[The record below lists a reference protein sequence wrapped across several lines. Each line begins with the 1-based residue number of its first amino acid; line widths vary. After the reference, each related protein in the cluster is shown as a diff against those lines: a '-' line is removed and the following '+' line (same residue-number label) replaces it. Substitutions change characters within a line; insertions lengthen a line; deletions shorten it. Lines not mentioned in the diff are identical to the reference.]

1 MKKSLKRIGL
11 ITLVL
16 ALMVCFAACSQ
27 PAAEEVKE
35 DVEEAAATVEAATE
49 EAAETVEED
58 VVEPAEEAV
67 EEAGEEVAEAVTGG
81 EGGVV
86 YVIEA
91 TLSNPYFQAEADG
104 ATAKLEELGYT
115 VKLVSHNDDSAEQ
128 DTLFDT
134 AISEGAVGIICDN
147 AGADSS
153 IAAIQKAKDAGIPTV
168 LIGREINQTG
178 VAIAQIVSDNFQG
191 AQMAAEEFV
200 NMIGE
205 SGKYVELTGIE
216 SDTGAQV
223 RSEGFH
229 SILDEYPDLEMV
241 AQQSA
246 NWDTQ
251 EAYNKIET
259 ILQKDS
265 DINGIICGND
275 TMALGAAQAVKN
287 AGLEGV
293 VICGFDG
300 SNDIRDAIIA
310 GDAHISA
317 MQKAY
322 DNAVYGAE
330 VLDQYLQTGAI
341 DGDEKQQIECE
352 LITSDNAD
360 RLDNFKVS

>member
-1 MKKSLKRIGL
+1 MKQKKWMKKIGL
-11 ITLVL
+11 FVLVV
-16 ALMVCFAACSQ
+16 AFAIGIAACGA
-27 PAAEEVKE
+27 PAEPADTAQTETEPAKQEVTEAPAETA
-35 DVEEAAATVEAATE
+35 EAAATKT
-49 EAAETVEED
+49 
-58 VVEPAEEAV
+58 
-67 EEAGEEVAEAVTGG
+67 

-104 ATAKLEELGYT
+104 ATKKLEELGYT

-128 DTLFDT
+128 DKLFET
-134 AISEGAVGIICDN
+134 AISEKAVGIICDN

-191 AQMAAEEFV
+191 AQLAAEEFV
-200 NMIGE
+200 NLIGE
-205 SGKYVELTGIE
+205 EGKYVELKGIE

-229 SILDEYPDLEMV
+229 SVLDEYPGLEMIS
-241 AQQSA
+241 QQSA
-246 NWDTQ
+246 NWDMQ
-251 EAYNKIET
+251 EAYSKIET
-259 ILQKDS
+259 ILQKDK

-287 AGLEGV
+287 AGLENV
-293 VICGFDG
+293 IICGFDG

-322 DNAVYGAE
+322 ANAVYGAE
-330 VLDQYLQTGAI
+330 VLNQYLTTGSI

-352 LITSDNAD
+352 LITADNASK
-360 RLDNFKVS
+360 LDNFKIS